1 VLRANR
7 AFAIAFVA
15 LGVLLL
21 AVTIARGGG
30 QVGVLLA
37 AVYLV
42 LGVLRWRALRQPPGD
57 R

>member
-1 VLRANR
+1 MLRANR
-7 AFAIAFVA
+7 AFAVA

-42 LGVLRWRALRQPPGD
+42 LGVLRWRALR
-57 R
+57 

>member
-1 VLRANR
+1 MLRTNR

-30 QVGVLLA
+30 QVGFLLA